1 MTQRRKQPIPSQWA
15 PGSTIVRRH
24 EELMQYKSHTVAH
37 ACRLTCIRPVVPCH
51 CHLGGHGKST
61 ALPAKPGDAI
71 CQTHS
76 DAHVVLAAGVSG
88 APTVIFVAC
97 CPRTTLPA
105 DARTTTSCHTE
116 QVLRSAAG
124 LLTRPAIAAPGAAKA
139 WKIVWIHKVRERF
152 RMLRRVCLRIIGA
165 WIAGT

>member
-37 ACRLTCIRPVVPCH
+37 ACRLTCIRPVVPCY
-51 CHLGGHGKST
+51 CYCRLGGHGKST

-105 DARTTTSCHTE
+105 DALASYHIILSYRASIAVCGRPSHETSH
-116 QVLRSAAG
+116 RG
-124 LLTRPAIAAPGAAKA
+124 PGSRQS
-139 WKIVWIHKVRERF
+139 VENSVD
-152 RMLRRVCLRIIGA
+152 
-165 WIAGT
+165 T

>member
-24 EELMQYKSHTVAH
+24 EELMQHKSHTVAH
-37 ACRLTCIRPVVPCH
+37 ACRLTCIRPVVPCY
-51 CHLGGHGKST
+51 CRLGGHGKST
-61 ALPAKPGDAI
+61 DLPAKPGDAI

-105 DARTTTSCHTE
+105 DALASYHIILSYRASIAVCGRPSHETSH
-116 QVLRSAAG
+116 RG
-124 LLTRPAIAAPGAAKA
+124 PGSRQS
-139 WKIVWIHKVRERF
+139 VENSVD
-152 RMLRRVCLRIIGA
+152 
-165 WIAGT
+165 T